1 MDSHRA
7 AGFSLIEVLVAMAVF
22 SLAAI
27 PLVQLMTQTVT
38 GAGHVEQRF
47 LAGVVADNVIADA
60 SVGILSTV
68 DGPFAG
74 IERQKGREFQW
85 SAAILP
91 TQSNDIAAI
100 RVEVTNGSTGQI
112 IASRSALVRRN
123 PN

>member
-1 MDSHRA
+1 MDRHRA
-7 AGFSLIEVLVAMAVF
+7 SGFSLIEVLVAMAVF

-27 PLVQLMTQTVT
+27 PLVQLMTQTLA
-38 GAGHVEQRF
+38 GAGHIEQRF

-60 SVGILSTV
+60 TVGLLDTV
-68 DGPFAG
+68 EGPFAG
-74 IERQKGREFQW
+74 VEHQKGRAFEW

-100 RVEVTNGSTGQI
+100 RVEVSNQETGQI

-123 PN
+123 PS

>member
-7 AGFSLIEVLVAMAVF
+7 SGFSLIEVLVAMAVF

-27 PLVQLMTQTVT
+27 PLVQLMTQTLT
-38 GAGHVEQRF
+38 GAGHIEQRF

-60 SVGILSTV
+60 TVGLLDTV
-68 DGPFAG
+68 EGPFAG
-74 IERQKGREFQW
+74 VESQKGRAFEW

-100 RVEVTNGSTGQI
+100 RVEVTNQETGQI